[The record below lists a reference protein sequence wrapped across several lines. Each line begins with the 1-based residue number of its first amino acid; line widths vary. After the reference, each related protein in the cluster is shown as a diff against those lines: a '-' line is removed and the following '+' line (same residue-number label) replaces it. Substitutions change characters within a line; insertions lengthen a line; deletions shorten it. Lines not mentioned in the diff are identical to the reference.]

1 MNNRMTDRRNN
12 HRPKIVRYNRLIRQ
26 IAAKNTQHLGVDTP
40 EQRISCAFWLKRV
53 RREFPFS
60 SQVRPLVR
68 GTSSQEALRGPVRSV
83 A

>member
-1 MNNRMTDRRNN
+1 MNNR
-12 HRPKIVRYNRLIRQ
+12 IVVYNRLIRL

-60 SQVRPLVR
+60 SQVSPLFKAD
-68 GTSSQEALRGPVRSV
+68 TPQEALRGPVRSV